1 MITVAIAED
10 HQSLI
15 DGIELLLKYEEGISI
30 IGTSNDGQ
38 KLLDIVRLKQPK
50 VVIMDIRM
58 PKLDGIETTKIITKE
73 FPHIK
78 VIAFSMFDQDEAV
91 IQMRDAGA
99 KGYILKN
106 SPLEELLNAIHTV
119 MQGKMYYDTGI
130 NQRLFD
136 HEGVLDDQA
145 GVHTERG
152 RSTKAKKTKSL
163 LSKSE
168 REILKL
174 IAHNKTS
181 SEIADVRFTAVST
194 VEKHRKNMMR
204 KLGLSGKG
212 ELLKYAIEKKYDF

>member
-15 DGIELLLKYEEGISI
+15 DGINLLLKYEEEISV
-30 IGTSNDGQ
+30 IGTANNGAE
-38 KLLDIVRLKQPK
+38 LLEIVRLKQPK

-58 PKLDGIETTKIITKE
+58 PKIDGIETTKIIKKE

-78 VIAFSMFDQDEAV
+78 IIAFSMFDQDQAV

-99 KGYILKN
+99 CGYILKN
-106 SPLEELLNAIHTV
+106 SPLEELLKAIHAV
-119 MQGKMYYDTGI
+119 MEGKVYYDKEI
-130 NQRLFD
+130 DPQL
-136 HEGVLDDQA
+136 LDPESA
-145 GVHTERG
+145 
-152 RSTKAKKTKSL
+152 KAKTPKSV

-168 REILKL
+168 RAILKL
-174 IAHNKTS
+174 IAQNKTS
-181 SEIADVRFTAVST
+181 SEIADIRFTAVST

>member
-30 IGTSNDGQ
+30 IGTCNDG
-38 KLLDIVRLKQPK
+38 KDLLNIVRLKQPK

-58 PKLDGIETTKIITKE
+58 PKLDGIEATKVIKKE

-106 SPLEELLNAIHTV
+106 SPLEELLKAIHAV
-119 MQGKMYYDTGI
+119 MEGKVYYDTGI
-130 NQRLFD
+130 DESLFD
-136 HEGVLDDQA
+136 NA
-145 GVHTERG
+145 
-152 RSTKAKKTKSL
+152 SAKAKTPKSV

-168 REILKL
+168 REILRL
-174 IAHNKTS
+174 IAQNKTS
-181 SEIADVRFTAVST
+181 SEIADIRFTAVST

-212 ELLKYAIEKKYDF
+212 ELLKYAVQKKYEF

>member
-30 IGTSNDGQ
+30 IGTSNDG
-38 KLLDIVRLKQPK
+38 KSLLDIVRLKQPK

-58 PKLDGIETTKIITKE
+58 PKLDGIEATKIITKE
-73 FPHIK
+73 FPHTK

-119 MQGKMYYDTGI
+119 MQGKIYYDTGI
-130 NQRLFD
+130 NQQLFD
-136 HEGVLDDQA
+136 RDGSHDGL
-145 GVHTERG
+145 G
-152 RSTKAKKTKSL
+152 TKTKTPKSL

-181 SEIADVRFTAVST
+181 SEIADIRFTAVST

-212 ELLKYAIEKKYDF
+212 ELLKYAIQKKYEF